1 MKHRKILPI
10 ILFAASG
17 ALLVGFAV
25 KTCTDYAN
33 YTRAVNSAPF
43 MLWTAVNALCFIT
56 PAAVIANAGLFIL
69 RRTRALGIV
78 TLVLAALSVLTVI
91 AFGLADGLLYAIPF
105 ALPALISAVLTA
117 VSRRSTRK
125 A

>member
-25 KTCTDYAN
+25 KTCADYAD
-33 YTRAVNSAPF
+33 YTHSANSAPF
-43 MLWTAVNALCFIT
+43 MLRAAVNALCFIT
-56 PAAVIANAGLFIL
+56 PAAVTASTALFIL
-69 RRTRALGIV
+69 RRTRALGIAAL
-78 TLVLAALSVLTVI
+78 TLGALSVLTVI

-117 VSRRSTRK
+117 VSRRLTRK